1 MISYIDAQI
10 IIKEAAS
17 ARELDKETIPLGE
30 ITGRV
35 CAQNIVSPL
44 DIQPF
49 DNSAMDG
56 FAVLRSDLTEAS
68 SSNPVTLRRTG
79 ITGAGSNIPDQPVI
93 PGTCLQIMTGAPIPP
108 KADAVIPI
116 ELVTINNDEIVFTSC
131 PKAHDNIRFS
141 GEDFKK
147 GTSLIKAGKTFDASH
162 ILPLATLGID
172 KIQVYK
178 KLEIAFLSTGT
189 ELVDDLS
196 ASLKYGQIY
205 NSNHPYAVAMLRA
218 MGANVLSLPTIKDD
232 IEIFKKQLV
241 SVIDQNK
248 DIVIS
253 SGAVSAGNFDFVKS
267 GLNAVGAEILYHKVK
282 LKPGKP
288 NLLARLPNG
297 TLYFGLPG
305 NPVATAVGLR
315 FFAGTAL
322 QIMSGIKVEQPI
334 QAKIMTK
341 FTKKP
346 GMTMYLK
353 GKMESWED
361 GSLTVDVLDGQAS
374 FMVSPFLDMNVW
386 ILLPEDKDNYK
397 PGDVVDVFPILPS

>member
-1 MISYIDAQI
+1 MISY
-10 IIKEAAS
+10 KEAQVIIREAAN
-17 ARELDKETIPLGE
+17 ARKIDTETVALKDIA
-30 ITGRV
+30 GRV
-35 CAQNIVSPL
+35 CAQDITTPL
-44 DIQPF
+44 DVQPF

-56 FAVLRSDLTEAS
+56 FAVLVSDLAEAS
-68 SSNPVTLRRTG
+68 ISTPVTLKSTG
-79 ITGAGSNIPDQPVI
+79 ITGAGSNIPDQPI
-93 PGTCLQIMTGAPIPP
+93 TSGTCIQIMTGAPIPP
-108 KADAVIPI
+108 KADAVIPV
-116 ELVTINNDEIVFTSC
+116 ELATVNNKEIVFTSC
-131 PKAHDNIRFS
+131 PETRDNIRFA

-147 GTSLIKAGKTFDASH
+147 GTSLIKAGKAFDASH
-162 ILPLATLGID
+162 ILPLATLGIE

-178 KLEIAFLSTGT
+178 KPEAAFLSTGT
-189 ELVDDLS
+189 ELVDDLT
-196 ASLKYGQIY
+196 APLKYGQIY

-241 SVIDQNK
+241 SVMDHNK

-267 GLNAVGAEILYHKVK
+267 GLEAIGAEILYHKVR

-322 QIMSGIKVEQPI
+322 QIMSGMKAEQPI

-361 GSLTVDVLDGQAS
+361 GSLTVDMLDGQAS

-386 ILLPEDKDNYK
+386 ISIPEDKDTYK
-397 PGDVVDVFPILPS
+397 PGDVVDVFPIVP